1 MAKNKMLRGLIYQ
14 TFDTESDCAKALGWN
29 RQQLNKI
36 TNNKKKPTVDE
47 LNELAKVSNTNV
59 ETIFKFFLPS

>member
-1 MAKNKMLRGLIYQ
+1 MSKNKPLRGLIYQ
-14 TFDTESDCAKALGWN
+14 IFDTESDCAKALGWK

-47 LNELAKVSNTNV
+47 INELAKVLNTNV
-59 ETIFKFFLPS
+59 ETIFEFFLPN